1 MLLLALTWLWLPETH
16 PAQARERA
24 GVARLLREYVAIFL
38 NPRFQRLAAAS
49 AFNFAALF
57 LFIASA
63 PAYVLEI
70 LGLDEGQFGWFF
82 VPMIGGFMLGAW
94 VSGRAAGRSSGRR
107 QATAG
112 FVCSGIRSEE
122 HTSELQS
129 LM

>member
-1 MLLLALTWLWLPETH
+1 MMTFSICCLCFVLFFSCRRRHTSCALVTGVQTCALPIC
-16 PAQARERA
+16 
-24 GVARLLREYVAIFL
+24 EYVAIFL

-70 LGLDEGQFGWFF
+70 LVLDEGQFGWFF

-107 QATAG
+107 
-112 FVCSGIRSEE
+112 
-122 HTSELQS
+122 
-129 LM
+129 